1 MYVLVILII
10 KRIQF
15 YKINHVQE
23 TVVDIIS
30 KLVEPQIG
38 LLYINK
44 YQSKIL
50 YLHYLVREVFIDNKQ
65 VKQQVPSLKFK

>member
-30 KLVEPQIG
+30 KFSATTGWIHT
-38 LLYINK
+38 ININELF
-44 YQSKIL
+44 ST
-50 YLHYLVREVFIDNKQ
+50 
-65 VKQQVPSLKFK
+65 

>member
-23 TVVDIIS
+23 TVVNIIS
-30 KLVEPQIG
+30 KLVQPHTINTNEIFSTY
-38 LLYINK
+38 LLK
-44 YQSKIL
+44 
-50 YLHYLVREVFIDNKQ
+50 EVFIDNKK
-65 VKQQVPSLKFK
+65 VKQ

>member
-23 TVVDIIS
+23 TFVMIIS
-30 KLVEPQIG
+30 KLVEPQQG
-38 LLYINK
+38 FL
-44 YQSKIL
+44 
-50 YLHYLVREVFIDNKQ
+50 
-65 VKQQVPSLKFK
+65 

>member
-23 TVVDIIS
+23 TVVNIIS
-30 KLVEPQIG
+30 KLVQPHTMNTNEIFST
-38 LLYINK
+38 YI
-44 YQSKIL
+44 L
-50 YLHYLVREVFIDNKQ
+50 
-65 VKQQVPSLKFK
+65 PP